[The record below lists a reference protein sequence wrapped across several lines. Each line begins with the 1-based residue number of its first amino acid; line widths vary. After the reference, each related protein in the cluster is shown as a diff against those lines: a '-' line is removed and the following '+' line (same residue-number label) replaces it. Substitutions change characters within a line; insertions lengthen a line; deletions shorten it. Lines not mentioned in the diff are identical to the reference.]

1 MWKFIE
7 MRNAGTCKCLTLLTI
22 KGSESD
28 WRTISLSS
36 VLFTSQTPKKV
47 NYALYTSANITTRNK
62 YIGNQMQNNFGI

>member
-22 KGSESD
+22 KGPESD
-28 WRTISLSS
+28 WRTISLYC
-36 VLFTSQTPKKV
+36 VILPHKNLKKV
-47 NYALYTSANITTRNK
+47 NYALYTSANITTRNI